1 MEGHMKPHIFLKA
14 ALRATLLIA
23 MTLLVGC
30 THAPFTDRFNPETS
44 EVTLWG
50 SEAIPLEPGW
60 RLIGVEK
67 INLRGSIWNS
77 FLVPIDEMQT
87 MILVKGEEK
96 EPSILLLSRV
106 VKTGQ
111 TEIFTYLGGTKT
123 IIGDRPY
130 RENLYGLTSD
140 TTDPEYRRYLEKVRA
155 SGLSPA
161 PSYRVRVLDRLPHDS
176 VLVRV
181 MELTPDNMTSSLP
194 SYGQMYP
201 QEIQELIRRRFD

>member
-1 MEGHMKPHIFLKA
+1 MKPHIFLKT
-14 ALRATLLIA
+14 ALRAVILIA
-23 MTLLVGC
+23 MALSVGC
-30 THAPFTDRFNPETS
+30 AHAPFTDRFNPETN
-44 EVTLWG
+44 EATLWG
-50 SEAIPLEPGW
+50 SETIPLEPGW

-87 MILVKGEEK
+87 MILVRGEEK
-96 EPSILLLSRV
+96 DPSILLLSRV
-106 VKTGQ
+106 IKTGQ
-111 TEIFTYLGGTKT
+111 TEIFTYLGGAKT
-123 IIGDRPY
+123 ILGDRPY

-140 TTDPEYRRYLEKVRA
+140 TTDPEYRRYLERVRA
-155 SGLSPA
+155 SGISLA

>member
-1 MEGHMKPHIFLKA
+1 MEDHMKPHNFLKT
-14 ALRATLLIA
+14 ALRATLLITVA
-23 MTLLVGC
+23 LWAGC
-30 THAPFTDRFNPETS
+30 AHAPFTDRFNPETS
-44 EVTLWG
+44 EATLWG
-50 SEAIPLEPGW
+50 SETIPLEPGW

-67 INLRGSIWNS
+67 INLRGRIWDS
-77 FLVPIDEMQT
+77 FLVPIDEVQT
-87 MILVKGEEK
+87 MILVRGEK

-111 TEIFTYLGGTKT
+111 TEIFTFLGGAKT
-123 IIGDRPY
+123 ILGDRPY
-130 RENLYGLTSD
+130 RENLYGLSSD

-155 SGLSPA
+155 AGISLA
-161 PSYRVRVLDRLPHDS
+161 PGYRVRVLDRLPHDT

-181 MELTPDNMTSSLP
+181 MELTPGNATSTLP

>member
-1 MEGHMKPHIFLKA
+1 MKPHIFLKT

-23 MTLLVGC
+23 MALWAGC
-30 THAPFTDRFNPETS
+30 AHTPLTDRFNPETN
-44 EVTLWG
+44 EATLWG
-50 SEAIPLEPGW
+50 SETIPLEPGW
-60 RLIGVEK
+60 RLLGVEE
-67 INLRGSIWNS
+67 INLRGQIWDS

-87 MILVKGEEK
+87 MILVRGDK

-111 TEIFTYLGGTKT
+111 TEIFRFLGGTKT
-123 IIGDRPY
+123 ILGDRPY
-130 RENLYGLTSD
+130 RENLYGLSSD

-155 SGLSPA
+155 AGISLA
-161 PSYRVRVLDRLPHDS
+161 PGYRVRVLDRLPHDT

-181 MELTPDNMTSSLP
+181 MELTPGNATSTLP